1 MNEVGSILNTQ
12 CIMSIILI
20 LCYLDNNSFRTAEV
34 NLLNKQSVAAEANTT
49 LYKATIVKFPSHS
62 ILP

>member
-1 MNEVGSILNTQ
+1 MNEVVSMLNTQ
-12 CIMSIILI
+12 YIMPIILI
-20 LCYLDNNSFRTAEV
+20 CYLDNNSFRTAEV
-34 NLLNKQSVAAEANTT
+34 NLLNKQSVAAEANTK

>member
-1 MNEVGSILNTQ
+1 ML
-12 CIMSIILI
+12 
-20 LCYLDNNSFRTAEV
+20 YLDNSSFRTDEV